1 MDFKYYTKY
10 FAMLEERLKNMEK
23 YIAFEEENLDVFSIE
38 CASII
43 NDCCGLINGFC
54 FELCQEKNP
63 SIGKFEIK
71 DYKEYIYENFQK
83 EEFVSFNNSF
93 ILQPWEKIITNKLD
107 ERSSNPLWW
116 NDYNSIKHSGK
127 PNFIK
132 ATLKNAI
139 SCMAGMFALLIMYE
153 YKHLCYCIV
162 SNWRGLFSSAGNCCK
177 NVSWKC

>member
-83 EEFVSFNNSF
+83 
-93 ILQPWEKIITNKLD
+93 
-107 ERSSNPLWW
+107 
-116 NDYNSIKHSGK
+116 
-127 PNFIK
+127 
-132 ATLKNAI
+132 
-139 SCMAGMFALLIMYE
+139 
-153 YKHLCYCIV
+153 
-162 SNWRGLFSSAGNCCK
+162 
-177 NVSWKC
+177 